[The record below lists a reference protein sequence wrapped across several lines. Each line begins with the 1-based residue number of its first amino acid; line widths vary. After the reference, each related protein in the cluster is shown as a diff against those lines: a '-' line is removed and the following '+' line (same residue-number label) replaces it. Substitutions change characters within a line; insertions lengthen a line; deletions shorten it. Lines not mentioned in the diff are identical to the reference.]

1 MAARRPLEGESYEQ
15 YVANQ
20 WADEDVKQ
28 RYPNPEARDAH
39 LNALYAA
46 GPEGDTNVQALSL
59 ASFKDEPTTPDDE
72 PAQDDDA
79 TPDEATDNG

>member
-39 LNALYAA
+39 LNAMYAA

-72 PAQDDDA
+72 PDAPADDDDA
-79 TPDEATDNG
+79 EGGGPE